1 MWGTLAIG
9 EIEIEEWVVIVLPLT
24 MGFQIL
30 SLVVLSLVFGPRL
43 EDRDRGERL
52 EKGDVER
59 RSRTSC

>member
-1 MWGTLAIG
+1 MWGALAIG

-52 EKGDVER
+52 EKGDVEEKI
-59 RSRTSC
+59 S